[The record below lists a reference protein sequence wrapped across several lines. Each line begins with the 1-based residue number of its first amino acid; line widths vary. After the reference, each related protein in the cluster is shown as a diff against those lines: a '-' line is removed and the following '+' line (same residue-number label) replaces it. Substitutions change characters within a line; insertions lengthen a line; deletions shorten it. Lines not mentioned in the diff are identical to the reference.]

1 MPVTVKTDEEIALM
15 REAGKILAVT
25 HRELEKALKP
35 GMSTWE
41 LDRLAEEIIRSHGAV
56 PSFLNYEGFPNTLC
70 VSINEEVVHG
80 IPRQDRFICEGDI
93 VSIDAGVLYRGY
105 HSDAAR
111 THAVGEISPEKK
123 KLIDVTREAF
133 YAGIKMAKAGN
144 HLHDISEA
152 IGAYAERF
160 GYGVVRELTGHGIG
174 THLHE
179 DPVIPNYK
187 VIGKGI
193 RLKAGMTLAVEPML
207 NMGTCRVEWVDDW
220 TVISADHSPSAH
232 YENTILITDG
242 EPEILSA

>member
-242 EPEILSA
+242 EPEILSE